1 MDLGGHCDID
11 INECVSRPCAH
22 GAACTDSRSRTW
34 SNRSIP
40 YDAYSCACME
50 GFADGVCAY
59 DFISE
64 YRIECTVNS
73 SVSGASMGRADL
85 EGNCAIDVDECKS
98 SPCQNGGT
106 CTDSTGSG
114 ALSVHAHHCACA
126 AGYNG
131 TRCEIDVDECASSP
145 CLNGA
150 TCTDSTNSSN
160 VSVLSLIHI

>member
-1 MDLGGHCDID
+1 
-11 INECVSRPCAH
+11 
-22 GAACTDSRSRTW
+22 
-34 SNRSIP
+34 
-40 YDAYSCACME
+40 ME

-160 VSVLSLIHI
+160 VSVDAYHCGCVAGYNGTNCGNDIDECASAPCLNGGNCSESGTLLKSGDGSWDEYA